1 MSPVSRPSP
10 QSTLG
15 RFLGQT
21 RGHPTQDAFLPS
33 VGPGV
38 QMPREEAAQPR
49 AAENPDMTP
58 RAGVGCCPWGSRL
71 LGTYP
76 WCVATKYLTLKMS
89 LGLEGIG
96 CLQSL
101 ASAGLPCTSW
111 GV

>member
-1 MSPVSRPSP
+1 MSPVKQTFTTAYP
-10 QSTLG
+10 
-15 RFLGQT
+15 GQVPMT
-21 RGHPTQDAFLPS
+21 DKGTPN
-33 VGPGV
+33 PGCISSLCGARCANA
-38 QMPREEAAQPR
+38 REEAAQSI
-49 AAENPDMTP
+49 AAENPDMIL
-58 RAGVGCCPWGSRL
+58 RAGVGCCLCGLRL

-101 ASAGLPCTSW
+101 ACAGLPCTSC

>member
-1 MSPVSRPSP
+1 MRD
-10 QSTLG
+10 
-15 RFLGQT
+15 
-21 RGHPTQDAFLPS
+21 HPTQDAFLPS

-38 QMPREEAAQPR
+38 QMPREEAAQSI
-49 AAENPDMTP
+49 AAENPDMIL
-58 RAGVGCCPWGSRL
+58 RAGVGCCLCGLRL

-101 ASAGLPCTSW
+101 ACAGLPCTSC